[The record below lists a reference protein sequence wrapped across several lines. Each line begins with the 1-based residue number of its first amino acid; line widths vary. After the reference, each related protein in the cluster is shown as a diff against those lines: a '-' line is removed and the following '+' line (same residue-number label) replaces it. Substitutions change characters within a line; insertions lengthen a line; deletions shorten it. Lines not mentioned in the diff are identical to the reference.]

1 MKLKKAKY
9 MLIVFCLLMVVSL
22 LACSVTKIKWIGYL
36 GIAFALLGVL
46 FWVIFGRCP
55 HCGGFYTLRFLANS
69 EAVFIL
75 NLLFA
80 PGYGLSFY

>member
-1 MKLKKAKY
+1 

-46 FWVIFGRCP
+46 FWGYLVDVPIVAD
-55 HCGGFYTLRFLANS
+55 FLVDHQENIVLIV
-69 EAVFIL
+69 EKK
-75 NLLFA
+75 
-80 PGYGLSFY
+80 